1 MLLFETNQGAVMSRG
16 TQVQSVQEVVRI
28 RSTRLFGGA
37 FWAGV
42 AGTLALGVAG
52 CAHYLG
58 NHSAASATTAKNT
71 APTAEP
77 ENAGTPPRVRL
88 LTSQQ
93 YVNVIADIFGS
104 DIKSGTPIPPMR
116 RTDGLLETG
125 AAEVGVTTGQVM
137 QLQRSAG
144 AVAAQVVDNG
154 NLDTQ
159 APAHRDYLVPCK
171 PKSVTAPDDSCAAK
185 FIRSTGRL
193 LFRRPLGNDKV
204 KELTGRAHRAAADL
218 KDFYAGL
225 SSVLEGMLVDPTVLM
240 IIDRTEPDPQHPGRQ
255 RLDAFSLAS
264 RLSFFLWNSA
274 PDDAV
279 LKAAESGEINTPAGR
294 ARVVDMML
302 AEPRLENG
310 VRAFFDDMFAFDDFD
325 TLSKDGTVYPKVS
338 GTTLKDAR
346 EQTLRT
352 VYDHLIVRDRD
363 YRDLFTTR
371 DTFISPAL
379 ASVYQAPAVPGW
391 LPYEFPENSPR
402 IGILSEVSFLAVHS
416 HPARSSPTLR
426 GKALREILLCQK
438 VPSPPPNVDFSV
450 IEDPKAVFH
459 TARERLTA
467 HRANPVCAGC
477 HKITDPIGLALE
489 SFDGGGQF
497 RTTERGATI
506 DTSGSLDGK
515 NFKDAV
521 GLAEAVHDH
530 PALPTCLVKRLYSYG
545 VGGPL
550 TAADNPEL
558 TYLDKRFADAGYRV
572 PDLLRAIALSTAF
585 SEVAATPAQ
594 PPPVK
599 TASVQT
605 MQPAAK

>member
-1 MLLFETNQGAVMSRG
+1 
-16 TQVQSVQEVVRI
+16 VQSVRETI
-28 RSTRLFGGA
+28 RSRSTSSRGGA
-37 FWAGV
+37 FWAGA
-42 AGTLALGVAG
+42 AGILALGIAG
-52 CAHYLG
+52 CAHYLDD
-58 NHSAASATTAKNT
+58 HVKSDATTLQNS
-71 APTAEP
+71 PQIQEP
-77 ENAGTPPRVRL
+77 ENAGAPPRVRL

-93 YVNVIADIFGS
+93 YLNVIADVFGS
-104 DIKSGTPIPPMR
+104 DIKPGTPIPPMR

-125 AAEVGVTTGQVM
+125 SADVGVTTSQVM
-137 QLQRSAG
+137 QLQRTAA

-159 APAHRDYLVPCK
+159 ASAHRNYLIPCK
-171 PKSVTAPDDSCAAK
+171 PKSVTAPDDACAAK

-193 LFRRPLGNDKV
+193 LFRRPLSTDKV
-204 KELTGRAHRAAADL
+204 RELTVRAHGAAADL

-225 SSVLEGMLVDPTVLM
+225 SSVLEGMLVDPMVLM
-240 IIDRTEPDPQHPGRQ
+240 IADRTEPDPQHPGRQ

-294 ARVVDMML
+294 ARVVNMML
-302 AEPRLENG
+302 ADPRLENG

-325 TLSKDGTVYPKVS
+325 TLSKDGTIYPKVS

-371 DTFISPAL
+371 DTFISPTL
-379 ASVYQAPAVPGW
+379 ASVYQVPAVPGW
-391 LPYEFPENSPR
+391 VPYEFPQNSPR

-438 VPSPPPNVDFSV
+438 VPSPPPNVDFSI

-489 SFDGGGQF
+489 NFDGGGQF

-506 DTSGSLDGK
+506 DTSGTLDGK

-521 GLAEAVHDH
+521 GLAQAVHDH
-530 PALPTCLVKRLYSYG
+530 PALPTCLVKRMYSYG
-545 VGGPL
+545 IGGPL

-558 TYLDKRFADAGYRV
+558 TYFDKRFAVADYRV

-585 SEVAATPAQ
+585 SEVAAKPAQ
-594 PPPVK
+594 SPPAR
-599 TASVQT
+599 TAGAPT
-605 MQPAAK
+605 PQPAAR

>member
-1 MLLFETNQGAVMSRG
+1 VRSVRETM
-16 TQVQSVQEVVRI
+16 RI
-28 RSTRLFGGA
+28 RSTSLLGGA

-42 AGTLALGVAG
+42 AGTFALSVAG

-58 NHSAASATTAKNT
+58 DHAKSGATTSQNSAQI
-71 APTAEP
+71 PEP

-104 DIKSGTPIPPMR
+104 DIKPGTPIPPMR

-137 QLQRSAG
+137 QLQRTAA

-159 APAHRDYLVPCK
+159 VPAHRDYLVPCK
-171 PKSVTAPDDSCAAK
+171 PKSITAPDDACAVK

-193 LFRRPLGNDKV
+193 LFRRPLSNDKV
-204 KELTGRAHRAAADL
+204 KELTGRAHQAAADL

-225 SSVLEGMLVDPTVLM
+225 SSVLEGMLVDPMVLM
-240 IIDRTEPDPQHPGRQ
+240 IVDRTEPDPQHPGRQ

-279 LKAAESGEINTPAGR
+279 LKAAESGEVNTPAGR
-294 ARVVDMML
+294 ARVVNMML
-302 AEPRLENG
+302 ADPRLENG

-379 ASVYQAPAVPGW
+379 ASVYQVPAVPGW
-391 LPYEFPENSPR
+391 VPYEFPESSPR

-438 VPSPPPNVDFSV
+438 VPSPPPNVDFSI

-489 SFDGGGQF
+489 NFDGGGQF

-515 NFKDAV
+515 NFNDAV
-521 GLAEAVHDH
+521 GLAQAVHDH
-530 PALPTCLVKRLYSYG
+530 PALPTCLVKRMYSYG
-545 VGGPL
+545 IGGPL
-550 TAADNPEL
+550 TQADNPEL
-558 TYLDKRFADAGYRV
+558 TYLDKRFAEAGYRV

-585 SEVAATPAQ
+585 SEVAETPAQ

-599 TASVQT
+599 TAGVQT
-605 MQPAAK
+605 KQPAAK